1 MGPLLFAV
9 VQLAHPGAEGFQ
21 VAIHD
26 LLSFF
31 QISHLLSHSYHERA
45 QFVYADDGLL
55 TIRTAAGWWVVPPQR
70 AVWIPPRL
78 PHQGYAPKG
87 FRLMTLYLAA
97 GVGPVPE
104 RCCVLS
110 VDPLLD
116 ALLKEAATFGT
127 DYPAEGPE
135 QRLMA
140 VVLDRLARLNPF
152 EAFLPAASD
161 PRLITLTRQLE
172 QSPEDPRSLNELA
185 TASGMTARTAA
196 RLFSRDT
203 GLTFTQWRQQLR
215 LLKALQ
221 ALSLGESVTQVAL
234 AVGYQDVS
242 AFIQVFKDAFGDTPA
257 RYARDRRA

>member
-1 MGPLLFAV
+1 MKLINPDEANCPCFVLSESYEAFEGPW
-9 VQLAHPGAEGFQ
+9 
-21 VAIHD
+21 
-26 LLSFF
+26 
-31 QISHLLSHSYHERA
+31 HSHERA

-55 TIRTAAGWWVVPPQR
+55 TVRTAAGWWVVPPQR

-140 VVLDRLARLNPF
+140 VMLDRLARLNPF
-152 EAFLPAASD
+152 DAFLPAASD

-172 QSPEDPRSLNELA
+172 QSPEDPA
-185 TASGMTARTAA
+185 
-196 RLFSRDT
+196 
-203 GLTFTQWRQQLR
+203 
-215 LLKALQ
+215 
-221 ALSLGESVTQVAL
+221 
-234 AVGYQDVS
+234 
-242 AFIQVFKDAFGDTPA
+242 P
-257 RYARDRRA
+257 